1 MVEYGRKY
9 HFLIAPLYYNI
20 SEHAYVVYDE
30 NRDKEVKHIQEYL
43 ESINLISIGRFG
55 QWDYFNMDI
64 FMMQSYETYLKIL
77 KWV

>member
-1 MVEYGRKY
+1 MS
-9 HFLIAPLYYNI
+9 APLDYNI

-64 FMMQSYETYLKIL
+64 CMKQSYETYLKIL
-77 KWV
+77 KWL